1 MACNINRTGARS
13 PALSGDL
20 RAVTDKPHSTDAQD
34 TIGYRINLLAR
45 LMAQG
50 LKTHTGNQGVLPGQ
64 YPLLA
69 ALWRTDGL
77 TQKELVECV
86 RIEQSTI
93 AHTLKRMERDG
104 LIDRRPC
111 PTDGRLVRHW
121 LTERGRAVQ
130 PMVKSG
136 IAAVNDQAIATL
148 SADEVAKLVATL
160 DVMIANLE
168 PVADRVGASHLETT

>member
-1 MACNINRTGARS
+1 
-13 PALSGDL
+13 
-20 RAVTDKPHSTDAQD
+20 VTDKPSSIEAQD

-45 LMAQG
+45 LMAQA
-50 LKTHTGNQGVLPGQ
+50 LKTHTGDAGVLPGQ

-77 TQKELVECV
+77 TQKELVERV

-93 AHTLKRMERDG
+93 AHTLKRMQRDG
-104 LIDRRPC
+104 LIDRQPC

-121 LTERGRAVQ
+121 LTDRGRAVQ

-136 IAAVNDQAIATL
+136 IQAVNDQAVATL
-148 SADEVAKLVATL
+148 SDKEVTKLVVTL
-160 DVMIANLE
+160 DTMIANLE
-168 PVADRVGASHLETT
+168 PDAAGVGSPHLETT